1 MVLGMGSNGNSS
13 KATISEMNPLGIAY
27 HKNRSRMRISIDI
40 ASAIYRK
47 DGFGGYY
54 RGYTA
59 SLMAYVPNSAL
70 WWTFYHLYQG
80 K

>member
-1 MVLGMGSNGNSS
+1 MVLGMGSNGSSS
-13 KATISEMNPLGIAY
+13 KPMISEMNPLGIAY